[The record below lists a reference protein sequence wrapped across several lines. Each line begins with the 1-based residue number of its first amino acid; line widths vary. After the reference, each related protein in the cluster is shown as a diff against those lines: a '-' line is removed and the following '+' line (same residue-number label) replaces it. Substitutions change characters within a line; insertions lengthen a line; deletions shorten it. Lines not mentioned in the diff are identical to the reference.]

1 MDLRKTLNDLY
12 MERAKL
18 DRVIAFLE
26 SLAEGTPRP
35 ATTGSR
41 RGRRFMNPQERLIVS
56 ERMRKYWARR
66 RAVKEQAKVAAA
78 SAA

>member
-1 MDLRKTLNDLY
+1 
-12 MERAKL
+12 
-18 DRVIAFLE
+18 
-26 SLAEGTPRP
+26 
-35 ATTGSR
+35 
-41 RGRRFMNPQERLIVS
+41 MNPQERQLVS